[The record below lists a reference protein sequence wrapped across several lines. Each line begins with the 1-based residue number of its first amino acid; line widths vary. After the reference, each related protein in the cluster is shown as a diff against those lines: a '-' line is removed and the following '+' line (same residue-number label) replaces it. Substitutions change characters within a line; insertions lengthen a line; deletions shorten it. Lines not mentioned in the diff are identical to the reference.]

1 VPLFI
6 LDTCFVSHTQEL
18 KAHDIWDIAPSL
30 ASARLCVTESVN
42 QEIIHFGLDTDPPLD
57 NRLIIPISKADFQ
70 KYDSIL
76 PDIDQA
82 DQSIL
87 IAVRKLENDKPIVLT
102 DDGELL
108 AELVQTKRNVMN
120 LPIFLLM
127 LIRAGIVSK
136 NIGAKCL
143 KFWVQHGR
151 YNQKNLKQWNLELQ
165 KIR

>member
-1 VPLFI
+1 MPLFI
-6 LDTCFVSHTQEL
+6 LDTCFVSHAQEL
-18 KAHDIWDIAPSL
+18 KTHHIWDIGPSL
-30 ASARLCVTESVN
+30 ASARLCVTEAVN

-57 NRLIIPISKADFQ
+57 HRFIIPISEADFQ

-87 IAVRKLENDKPIVLT
+87 IAVRKLENDRPIVLT

-143 KFWVQHGR
+143 KFWVQQGR
-151 YNQKNLKQWNLELQ
+151 YNRKNLKQWNLELQ
-165 KIR
+165 KIQ